1 MFKDQLINKVIRTR
15 VEAARAKK
23 VMLPKEVVRKRNLSF
38 RVLFFDVYEYWQF
51 AVFSIKNTKKGLI
64 QRFLIAIKPML
75 SKW

>member
-38 RVLFFDVYEYWQF
+38 RVLFFDVYLMLF
-51 AVFSIKNTKKGLI
+51 FSHIYKSLLI
-64 QRFLIAIKPML
+64 PRIPIYLLF
-75 SKW
+75 